1 MKIAEVIGS
10 FADQNQGDVAPSGN
24 LMPRIANAFTRSGQV
39 KLPLNLQSLDA
50 QSATTRP
57 PPSPVSH
64 EDIPPQ
70 PSAPMPLQTTT
81 LPVQGPGYRL
91 SRLAA
96 GTRDLSYGSSN

>member
-39 KLPLNLQSLDA
+39 KLPLNIQSLDA
-50 QSATTRP
+50 QSATTLP
-57 PPSPVSH
+57 PLSAVSRK
-64 EDIPPQ
+64 DIPPE
-70 PSAPMPLQTTT
+70 PSVPMPLQTTA
-81 LPVQGPGYRL
+81 LPGQRSGYRL

-96 GTRDLSYGSSN
+96 GDRDSYGSPIK

>member
-10 FADQNQGDVAPSGN
+10 FADQDQKAVAPVGN

-50 QSATTRP
+50 QSATTHP
-57 PPSPVSH
+57 PLSPVSLG
-64 EDIPPQ
+64 DIPPEL
-70 PSAPMPLQTTT
+70 SAPMPLQTTA
-81 LPVQGPGYRL
+81 LPGQRSGYRL

-96 GTRDLSYGSSN
+96 NDRYSYGSP